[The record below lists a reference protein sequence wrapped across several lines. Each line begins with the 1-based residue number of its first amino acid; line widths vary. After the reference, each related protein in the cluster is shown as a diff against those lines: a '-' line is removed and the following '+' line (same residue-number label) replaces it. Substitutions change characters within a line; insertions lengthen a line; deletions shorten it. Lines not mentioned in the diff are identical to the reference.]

1 MKTKILIIASILAVG
16 GSLTSCNDYLDKE
29 PLTSIPPEKYFNTE
43 ADLLTYCDGRYTDV
57 LPSHGNWSYG
67 IYGNDD
73 QTDMMTKRWVDNKY
87 QDGKWLTDL
96 NNDDYKNLWSRVNAI
111 NFFFDNV
118 LPKYEAGAIS
128 GSSENIRHYIGEM
141 YFLRAYEYFKA
152 LKKFGDLP
160 IVTTCLPDQL
170 ETLTDASKRSPR
182 NKVARFILEDCQTAY
197 NLMDG
202 NDKARTRINAA
213 TAMLLKSRVALYEGT
228 FEKNF
233 AGTAFVPGTS
243 EWPGKNKDYNAGF
256 TFESGSAENE
266 WKYFLQVAVQASDK
280 VAELTMGT
288 LAQNTGVV
296 PQEEG
301 KAVAD
306 YENENPWL
314 AMFGTT
320 NIGSFN
326 EVLLWR
332 EYNNGLGLNH
342 NVVVQAQKGN
352 QSAGTTRAC
361 VDGFIM
367 ANGLP
372 IYASGSGYQGDNTIH
387 NVRIGRD
394 PRLFVMLK
402 EPGQKNVLIPGN
414 GSHANPV
421 EGIPALTESGEE
433 SGYSTGYALRKG
445 NNPDQTQCGNGQNYT
460 ACPLFRSVEALLNY
474 IEAYYELNGSLG
486 GNCDRYWRAIRARH
500 TGLETDYNI
509 TINATDMSR
518 EAMSGDW
525 GAYTAGTVIDATR
538 FNIRRE
544 RRCELMAE
552 GYRWDDLVR
561 WRSLDQMCTKGF
573 KVEGCHIWNQNDE
586 MIKYFATFGSGDDA
600 DPEKLKT
607 KIAAS
612 ISSPGESEYV
622 LPHRAGG
629 SQLVPD
635 GLKWHMA
642 HYLSPLPI
650 KQLMLTSPDGS
661 TVSGSPLY
669 QNPYWPSESGKSA
682 EK

>member
-1 MKTKILIIASILAVG
+1 MLALAG
-16 GSLTSCNDYLDKE
+16 ATTSCNDYLDKE
-29 PLTSIPPEKYFNTE
+29 PLSSISPEKYFTSE
-43 ADLLTYCDGRYTDV
+43 TDLLNYCDGRYTDI
-57 LPSHGNWSYG
+57 LPSHGSWSYG

-73 QTDMMTKRWVDNKY
+73 QTDMMTKRYVDNKY

-118 LPKYEAGAIS
+118 TPKYEAGEIS
-128 GSSENIRHYIGEM
+128 GNKVNIDHYIGEM

-160 IVTTCLPDQL
+160 IVTTCLPNEL
-170 ETLTDASKRSPR
+170 GALTEASKRSPR
-182 NKVARFILEDCQTAY
+182 NEVARFILDDCQRAY
-197 NLMDG
+197 DLMKG
-202 NDKARTRINAA
+202 TNMANTRINAQV
-213 TAMLLKSRVALYEGT
+213 AMLLKSRVALYEGT

-243 EWPGKNKDYNAGF
+243 EWPGKSKDYNSGFAFKAGSP
-256 TFESGSAENE
+256 EAE
-266 WKYFLQVAVQASDK
+266 WKYFLAEAVKASEIVASQEIGS
-280 VAELTMGT
+280 
-288 LAQNTGVV
+288 LAINTGVV
-296 PQEEG
+296 PQDEG
-301 KAVAD
+301 KTVAE
-306 YENENPWL
+306 YEDENPWL

-320 NIGSFN
+320 NIGKFS

-332 EYNNGLGLNH
+332 EYSNTLGLNH

-352 QSAGTTRAC
+352 QSVGTTRGC

-387 NVRIGRD
+387 DVRVGRD
-394 PRLFVMLK
+394 PRLFVLLK

-414 GSHANPV
+414 GDHANPV
-421 EGIPALTESGEE
+421 EGIPAFADSGEE
-433 SGYSTGYALRKG
+433 TGYSTGYALRKG

-460 ACPLFRSVEALLNY
+460 ACPVFRSVEALLNY

-486 GNCDRYWRAIRARH
+486 GNCDQYWKAIRQRH
-500 TGLETDYNI
+500 AGLETDYNI
-509 TINATDMSR
+509 TINATNMAE
-518 EAMSGDW
+518 EAKGDW
-525 GAYTAGTVIDATR
+525 GAYTAGNVIDKVR

-552 GYRWDDLVR
+552 GFRWDDLVR
-561 WRSLDQMCTKGF
+561 WRSLDQMCTQGF
-573 KVEGCHIWNQNDE
+573 KVEGCHIWNRNDE
-586 MIKYFATFGSGDDA
+586 MIKYFAQFGSGDDA
-600 DPEKLKT
+600 DPAKLKAKFAT
-607 KIAAS
+607 AV
-612 ISSPGESEYV
+612 SSPSESEYA

-629 SQLVPD
+629 SQLVPN
-635 GLKWHMA
+635 GLTWHMA

-650 KQLMLTSPDGS
+650 KQILLTSPDGATAS
-661 TVSGSPLY
+661 ASPLY
-669 QNPYWPSESGKSA
+669 QNPYWPSEAGKSA
-682 EK
+682 TK

>member
-1 MKTKILIIASILAVG
+1 MKTNIILIAGLLAFG
-16 GSLTSCNDYLDKE
+16 GCLTSCNDYLDKE
-29 PLTSIPPEKYFNTE
+29 PLSSISPEKYFNTE
-43 ADLLTYCDGRYTDV
+43 SDLLTYCDGRYTDI

-118 LPKYEAGAIS
+118 MPKYEAGEIS
-128 GSSENIRHYIGEM
+128 GNEANIRHYIGEM
-141 YFLRAYEYFKA
+141 HFLRAYEYFKA

-160 IVTTCLPDQL
+160 VVTTCLPDEL
-170 ETLTDASKRSPR
+170 GALTEASQRKPR
-182 NKVARFILEDCQTAY
+182 NVVARFILDECQRAY
-197 NLMDG
+197 DLMKD
-202 NDKARTRINAA
+202 NDKARTRINAL

-233 AGTAFVPGTS
+233 AGTAFVPGS
-243 EWPGKNKDYNAGF
+243 PEWPGASKEYNAGF
-256 TFESGSAENE
+256 TFEAGSAEAE
-266 WKYFLQVAVQASDK
+266 WKYFLKEAVDASDI
-280 VAELTMGT
+280 VASATIGNLE
-288 LAQNTGVV
+288 QNTGVV

-301 KAVAD
+301 KTVAD
-306 YENENPWL
+306 YEAENPWL
-314 AMFGTT
+314 GMFGTT
-320 NIGSFN
+320 NLGNYS

-332 EYNNGLGLNH
+332 EYNNGLGINH

-352 QSAGTTRAC
+352 QSIGTTRAC
-361 VDGFIM
+361 VEGFIM

-372 IYASGSGYQGDNTIH
+372 IYAAGSGYQGDNTIH
-387 NVRIGRD
+387 DVREGRD
-394 PRLFVMLK
+394 PRLFVLLK
-402 EPGQKNVLIPGN
+402 EPGQKNVLIAGN

-421 EGIPALTESGEE
+421 EGMPALAESGEE
-433 SGYSTGYALRKG
+433 QGYSTGYALRKG

-486 GNCDRYWRAIRARH
+486 GNCDRYWKAVRGRH
-500 TGLETDYNI
+500 AGLETDYNI
-509 TINATDMSR
+509 TVNATDMSR
-518 EAMSGDW
+518 ETADW
-525 GAYTAGTVIDATR
+525 GAYTGGNVVDPVR

-561 WRSLDQMCTKGF
+561 WRSLDQMCSKGV
-573 KVEGCHIWNQNDE
+573 KVEGCHIWNADDE
-586 MIKYFATFGSGDDA
+586 MIKYFATFGTGDDA
-600 DPEKLKT
+600 DPVKLKAKLAT
-607 KIAAS
+607 A
-612 ISSPGESEYV
+612 ISSQSESEYV

-635 GLKWHMA
+635 GLKWHLA

-650 KQLMLTSPDGS
+650 KQLMLTSSDGA
-661 TVSGSPLY
+661 TVAQSPLY
-669 QNPYWPSESGKSA
+669 QNPYWPSESGQAATK
-682 EK
+682 